1 MPELG
6 FNLVIA
12 EDACS
17 AASAEQHNNSI
28 NHIYPRIARVRSVE
42 EILNA
47 L

>member
-1 MPELG
+1 
-6 FNLVIA
+6 
-12 EDACS
+12 
-17 AASAEQHNNSI
+17 HNNSI

>member
-1 MPELG
+1 
-6 FNLVIA
+6 
-12 EDACS
+12 
-17 AASAEQHNNSI
+17 NSI